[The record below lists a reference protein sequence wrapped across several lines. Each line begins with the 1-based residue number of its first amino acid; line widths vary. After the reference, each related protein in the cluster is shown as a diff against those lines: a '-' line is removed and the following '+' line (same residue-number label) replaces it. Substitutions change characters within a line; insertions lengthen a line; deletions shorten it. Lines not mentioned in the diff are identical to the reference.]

1 MTKIS
6 NRALEMPPSPIR
18 KLMPSAR
25 KAEKKGKKVYL
36 LNIGQPDIES
46 PQSAINALK
55 SWNED
60 VLSYTGSEGTDEY
73 REALTKYYKSRNI
86 DLSPDDIIA
95 TNGGSEALFFTFSV
109 VADAG
114 DEIIIPEPFYA
125 NYNGFANETDIN
137 FIPVTSE
144 IKNDFALPPI
154 EELESLITP
163 KTKAILI
170 CSPNNPTGYMYS
182 YEELN
187 KLKDLVLKHDLF
199 IIADEVYREFTY
211 EAEHTSILNFPELEQ
226 HAIMVDSESKR
237 FSMCGIRLGCVASK
251 NKEFIANVLK
261 YGQARLSPVITSQK
275 IATVALGN
283 SEEYLKEANQ
293 EYRKRRD
300 FMVERLNQMEGV
312 ICPMPKGA
320 FYCAVEFPVD
330 DAEKFAIWLLEEFDL
345 NGETL
350 MFAPMEGFYFTKGK
364 GKNEARLAYV
374 LQIEDLKIAMDILEE
389 GLKKYPGRTI

>member
-1 MTKIS
+1 MVKIS
-6 NRALEMPPSPIR
+6 QRSIEMPASPIR
-18 KLMPSAR
+18 KLMPSAY
-25 KAEKKGKKVYL
+25 KAESQGKKVYY
-36 LNIGQPDIES
+36 LNIGQPDIKSPES
-46 PQSAINALK
+46 ALNALMN
-55 SWNED
+55 WNEGI
-60 VLSYTGSEGTDEY
+60 LSYTGSEGTAEY
-73 REALTKYYKSRNI
+73 REALSKYYKSRNI
-86 DLSPDDIIA
+86 ELSADNIIA

-114 DEIIIPEPFYA
+114 DEIIVPEPFYA
-125 NYNGFANETDIN
+125 NYNGFANETDVK

-163 KTKAILI
+163 RTKAILI
-170 CSPNNPTGYMYS
+170 CSPSNPTGYMYS

-187 KLKDLVLKHDLF
+187 KLKDLALKHDLF
-199 IIADEVYREFTY
+199 VISDEVYREFAY

-226 HAIMVDSESKR
+226 HAIMIDSESKR

-251 NKEFIANVLK
+251 NNEFLTNVLK

-275 IATVALGN
+275 IASVALGN
-283 SEEYLKEANQ
+283 SEKYLKEANE

-320 FYCAVEFPVD
+320 FYCAVQFPVD
-330 DAEKFAIWLLEEFDL
+330 DAEEFAVWMLEEFDL

>member
-1 MTKIS
+1 MVKIS
-6 NRALEMPPSPIR
+6 QRSIEMPASPIR
-18 KLMPSAR
+18 KLMPSAYI
-25 KAEKKGKKVYL
+25 AEKQGKKVYY

-46 PQSAINALK
+46 PKSALDTLK
-55 SWNED
+55 NWNED
-60 VLSYTGSEGTDEY
+60 ILSYTHSEGTIEY
-73 REALTKYYKSRNI
+73 RTALSKYYKSRNI
-86 DLSPDDIIA
+86 NLSLDDIIA
-95 TNGGSEALFFTFSV
+95 TNGGSEALFFTFNV
-109 VADAG
+109 VADAN
-114 DEIIIPEPFYA
+114 DEIIVPEPFYA
-125 NYNGFANETDIN
+125 NYNGFANETDVN

-144 IKNDFALPPI
+144 IKDDFALPPI
-154 EELESLITP
+154 EELEDLITP
-163 KTKAILI
+163 RTKAILI
-170 CSPNNPTGYMYS
+170 CSPSNPTGYMYS
-182 YEELN
+182 HTELN
-187 KLKDLVLKHDLF
+187 KLKDLALKHDLF
-199 IIADEVYREFTY
+199 IIADEVYREFSY
-211 EAEHTSILNFPELEQ
+211 EAEHTSILDFPELEQ

-275 IATVALGN
+275 IATAALEN
-283 SEEYLKEANQ
+283 AEEYLKEANQ

-330 DAEKFAIWLLEEFDL
+330 DAEKFAVWLLEEFDL
-345 NGETL
+345 NGGTL

-364 GKNEARLAYV
+364 GRNEARLAYV